1 MSVGWNTYE
10 ELSSPCVKYGT
21 SEDNLS
27 LEACSTIS
35 VTYNTSRT
43 WSNTVV
49 LPSLTPATTYFY
61 KIVSGNSTVEKFL
74 SPRTPGD
81 KTPFTT
87 NVVIDLGV
95 YGTGGYTVDVDGDPS
110 RKLSIPTV
118 DPSQNHTS
126 MYL

>member
-10 ELSSPCVKYGT
+10 ELSAPCVKYGT
-21 SEDNLS
+21 SQTDLS

-43 WSNTVV
+43 WSNTVI
-49 LPSLTPATTYFY
+49 LPSLTPATKYYY
-61 KIVSGNSTVEKFL
+61 KIVSTNSSVENFL

-81 KTPFTT
+81 KTAFST

-95 YGTGGYTVDVDGDPS
+95 YGAGGYTVDADGDPS
-110 RKLSIPTV
+110 RVLSIPSV

-126 MYL
+126 T